1 MIGRLFVIT
10 GITASGK
17 TTVGHAL
24 ASMLP
29 RSVHI
34 DGDWVQRFVVSG
46 AVPMDLPPPAGAIEQ
61 LRLRYAGALAVAR
74 VYRHA
79 GFDAVVTDNIFE
91 HDLPGVLNVAFAAD
105 DTSTVFVI
113 VLSPSIDEVRRRY
126 QDRPGG
132 GYTATV
138 TVEGLAAALQRTPH
152 LGLWLDSSHQT
163 PTETAEEILDRLEQ
177 AVVRRSATD
186 SNCDRA

>member
-24 ASMLP
+24 AARLP

-46 AVPMDLPPPAGAIEQ
+46 AVPMDLPPPSGAIEQ
-61 LRLRYAGALAVAR
+61 LRLRYAGAVAAAR

-79 GFDAVVTDNIFE
+79 GFDAVVSDNIF
-91 HDLPGVLNVAFAAD
+91 A
-105 DTSTVFVI
+105 
-113 VLSPSIDEVRRRY
+113 DEVPRVV
-126 QDRPGG
+126 GG
-132 GYTATV
+132 RG
-138 TVEGLAAALQRTPH
+138 R
-152 LGLWLDSSHQT
+152 LG
-163 PTETAEEILDRLEQ
+163 RG
-177 AVVRRSATD
+177 
-186 SNCDRA
+186 